1 MAKLSAQIPFYEG
14 ERLILSLLPCPTL
27 THLLTPPSLQ
37 KGRRDQAEADKIRE
51 QIVAI
56 VAKAKAD
63 AGF

>member
-1 MAKLSAQIPFYEG
+1 KETKKVSKLSAQIPFYE
-14 ERLILSLLPCPTL
+14 
-27 THLLTPPSLQ
+27 
-37 KGRRDQAEADKIRE
+37 GRRDQAEADKIRE